1 MKALEKKL
9 VHVVNFTLKPGL
21 SAEDRKRFE
30 AGVSSLHTIDEIS
43 IFNVGTPVPAGGDP
57 NVVRNYDYCL
67 LCIFTDM
74 EAHDRYQVHPVHL
87 NFIEQCKQYWEK
99 VVAFDSETI

>member
-1 MKALEKKL
+1 MKALEAKF

-30 AGVSSLHTIDEIS
+30 AGISSLHTIDDIS
-43 IFNVGTPVPAGGDP
+43 IFNVGRPTLVAGDP
-57 NVVRNYDYCL
+57 NVSSNYDYCL
-67 LCIFTDM
+67 LCIFKDI

-87 NFIEQCKQYWEK
+87 HFIEQCKQYWVN

>member
-21 SAEDRKRFE
+21 SADDRRRFE
-30 AGVSSLHTIDEIS
+30 AGVSSLHTIDEIA
-43 IFNVGTPVPAGGDP
+43 IFNVGKPAPVDDGPTIDKS
-57 NVVRNYDYCL
+57 YDYCL
-67 LCIFTDM
+67 LCIFEDI

-87 NFIEQCKQYWEK
+87 QFIEQCNQYWEK